1 MAVTIKDIAEI
12 AQVSHTTVSRAL
24 RNHSAISRDT
34 AVRIQQIADELGYVP
49 NSAARG
55 LKSSNSHILGVI
67 VHRLEDPSLGE
78 VVDGIEEVLQAEGYS
93 LFLAASH
100 RDPER
105 EKRIIRNMCEHRV
118 DGVIIC
124 ASQVAPNQLQQLQ
137 QLQQLGVPAVLVN
150 NQTKETVTPSVCH
163 DDEYGSY
170 ELTCYLLACGHTDI
184 GYLGNAIGGKINEDR
199 LCGYRR
205 ALIDA
210 GLPFREELVFVG
222 PNGLAVGGALAVEQC
237 LRLEQR
243 PSALVCFSDMMAIGA
258 LQVLQKNGLRVPQDC
273 SIVGF
278 GNISFSAYVTPPLT
292 TFHQPMREIG
302 REAALLALRLLRAG
316 ADDTKPE
323 TRLLRGELVV
333 RDSTAPAPGR
343 VLHTDES
350 GD

>member
-55 LKSSNSHILGVI
+55 LKSSSSHILGVI
-67 VHRLEDPSLGE
+67 VQRIEDPSLGE
-78 VVDGIEEVLQAEGYS
+78 MIDGIEEVLQAAEYS

-100 RDPER
+100 HDPER

-124 ASQVAPNQLQQLQ
+124 ASQIDPNQLQQLQ
-137 QLQQLGVPAVLVN
+137 KLGVLAVLVN
-150 NQTKETVTPSVCH
+150 NQAQEAVTSSVAH
-163 DDEYGSY
+163 DDEVGSY
-170 ELTCYLLACGHTDI
+170 ELTRHLLTLGHTNI
-184 GYLGNAIGGKINEDR
+184 GYLGNAMAGKANEDHLR
-199 LCGYRR
+199 GYRR
-205 ALIDA
+205 ALTEA
-210 GLPFREELVFVG
+210 GLPLREELVFVG

-237 LRLEQR
+237 LRLAQR

-258 LQVLQKNGLRVPQDC
+258 LQVLQKNGLHVPQDC
-273 SIVGF
+273 SVVGF

-292 TFHQPMREIG
+292 TFHQPKREIG
-302 REAALLALRLLRAG
+302 REAALLVLCLLRAG
-316 ADDTKPE
+316 TDAPKPK
-323 TRLLRGELVV
+323 TRLLRGELIV
-333 RDSTAPAPGR
+333 RASTAPVVG
-343 VLHTDES
+343 
-350 GD
+350 